1 MQTRRTNIQSEM
13 MLLPSIEERIPGDYY
28 LRRLN
33 GVIDLSFVHDL
44 VRDRYCQDNGRPS
57 IDPEVI
63 IRLFLLQAITGRES
77 IRELMQE
84 VDMHLGYRWFIGYG
98 ATEALPDHSTLSKAL
113 MRFGDEVFDEV
124 FRRSI
129 AQCRQSGLIRG
140 KLLHVDATTIRAD
153 IDKDRVNK
161 PDSSD
166 VDARFGRFG
175 DGSKQPG
182 YKQQTVVDDQSR
194 VVLAVSVQPANA
206 GEGKG
211 LVAIV
216 DEATAPLELPPE
228 VVCAD
233 SAYASGENRFE
244 LERRGIRLVSP
255 PGHGHNHHSGGQF
268 TIERFIYNEQR
279 DVFICPSGK
288 MLVKV
293 GRYSG
298 KKIRWKYRASIR
310 DCRVCSLKG
319 DCTGAPQRCLNVS
332 GHHSALVRLRVDS
345 KTDSFRRLY
354 RRRAPVIEGIFAE
367 AKQWHG
373 LGRAWRRGLAKMR
386 VQCFL
391 IAAVLNFKRLIAVF
405 LTIFRAFGIHIGI
418 IATLI
423 SSLFEKTSN
432 RTCSDKSEPNSS
444 FHSLPMIFAHK

>member
-1 MQTRRTNIQSEM
+1 
-13 MLLPSIEERIPGDYY
+13 
-28 LRRLN
+28 
-33 GVIDLSFVHDL
+33 
-44 VRDRYCQDNGRPS
+44 
-57 IDPEVI
+57 
-63 IRLFLLQAITGRES
+63 
-77 IRELMQE
+77 
-84 VDMHLGYRWFIGYG
+84 
-98 ATEALPDHSTLSKAL
+98 LPDHSTLSRAL
-113 MRFGDEVFDEV
+113 DRFGDEVFNEL
-124 FRRSI
+124 FERSVG
-129 AQCRQSGLIRG
+129 QCKGSGLIEGRV
-140 KLLHVDATTIRAD
+140 LHVDATTIRAD
-153 IDKDRVNK
+153 IDKNGVNK
-161 PDSSD
+161 ADSAD
-166 VDARFGRFG
+166 VDARYGRFG

-182 YKQQTVVDDQSR
+182 YKQQTVVDDRSR

-216 DEATAPLELPPE
+216 DEATAPLELTPE

-255 PGHGHNHHSGGQF
+255 PGHGHNDHSGGQF

-288 MLVKV
+288 ILVKV

-298 KKIRWKYRASIR
+298 QKIRWKYRASIR
-310 DCRVCSLKG
+310 DCRDCSLKG

-373 LGRAWRRGLAKMR
+373 LRRAWRRGLAKMR
-386 VQCFL
+386 VQCLL

-405 LTIFRAFGIHIGI
+405 LTIFRAFGVHISIIGALIRALFARSSNQTPINRGQTSSYAERMGIHNDDLRSPKAG
-418 IATLI
+418 L
-423 SSLFEKTSN
+423 STSPFVGM
-432 RTCSDKSEPNSS
+432 TVK
-444 FHSLPMIFAHK
+444 